1 MVGRMSLLSIALL
14 IFCTTTGISAFSSLG
29 CVFENQYYGLRAP
42 SLKSPVWGEQISPM
56 IFHSDGEFNQFLDTV
71 LRHHSNL
78 MANTKYNNIDIFYNE
93 YRHYMNTYDADFND
107 FFQSYQPRFRPN
119 EDCTG
124 MAIELLNRI
133 AYEVPD
139 VQYHSYLT
147 TCAINIKEDAY
158 ESLNGWT
165 GRLPRKFIHGHVAG
179 FIRISVQNRLGYVIL
194 DPGFALQYP
203 IVIMEDGHDP
213 HLPVSFGSGRNPRGQ
228 NFEFQLLGWNTPY
241 ILARTFRPNSRI
253 PVEAFL
259 YAVGS
264 PYCSFQETTTKPNQ
278 LNLSKSMVSRTAT
291 GAPTAAVYVDL
302 KASEEEPLVFNVA
315 LYGGSKRTFS
325 VPLSQPNQMSQTQNA
340 DFNTVAEYLG
350 VTRDELL
357 LKMMSLHRIASDTE
371 FIAATQSMLAYL
383 DKPPSSSPSNQGSPN
398 QSPCGLGEAREY
410 DRQVSAERKHSSF
423 LDSLLSMCICGSS
436 NSTRD

>member
-1 MVGRMSLLSIALL
+1 
-14 IFCTTTGISAFSSLG
+14 
-29 CVFENQYYGLRAP
+29 
-42 SLKSPVWGEQISPM
+42 M

-78 MANTKYNNIDIFYNE
+78 MANTKFNNIDMFIEFYNE
-93 YRHYMNTYDADFND
+93 YRHYMNTYDADFID
-107 FFQSYQPRFRPN
+107 FFQRYQPRFRPN

-325 VPLSQPNQMSQTQNA
+325 VPLSQPNQMSQKCGNSLYCTAVAGCGVWQVKCDLLPPRRKIKA
-340 DFNTVAEYLG
+340 FEHTSPQPCPRRDRRSHYHTVTDFLTVTVRALETWRAKHLVVEVRKFPVLHGRRWVRCLIVFEKVRLG
-350 VTRDELL
+350 ALEIVE
-357 LKMMSLHRIASDTE
+357 
-371 FIAATQSMLAYL
+371 
-383 DKPPSSSPSNQGSPN
+383 
-398 QSPCGLGEAREY
+398 
-410 DRQVSAERKHSSF
+410 QVAERKGEFGIPHTLSLSF
-423 LDSLLSMCICGSS
+423 DASPFLLRG
-436 NSTRD
+436 T